1 MKTNDKSAS
10 GAPRTSGTALYPG
23 RPGFKPAQPVPV
35 GGLVLE
41 SEGIDY
47 NVGRKTVTLTVRN
60 TGDRPIQVGSHFHF
74 FEVNRYLEFD
84 RDAAFGCHLNIPATT
99 AVRFE
104 PGDQKQV
111 EVVAYAGK
119 RRVIG
124 FNGLVMGYTGDE
136 DAPGYF
142 PARLR
147 AMRRVR
153 NAGFRIT
160 GEQVGVV
167 PEVKAPAAQAPQA
180 SAAAAAR
187 AQTAKS
193 APASA
198 QAGSAPAAGTNGKPS
213 GNNNK

>member
-1 MKTNDKSAS
+1 MKTNDKSTS
-10 GAPRTSGTALYPG
+10 GAPRTSEASLYPD

-47 NVGRKTVTLTVRN
+47 NIGRKTVTLTVRN
-60 TGDRPIQVGSHFHF
+60 TGGRPIQVGSHFHF

-84 RDAAFGCHLNIPATT
+84 RDVAFGCHLNIPATT

-147 AMRRVR
+147 ALRRVR

-167 PEVKAPAAQAPQA
+167 PEVKAPAAK
-180 SAAAAAR
+180 S
-187 AQTAKS
+187 AQTPPQT
-193 APASA
+193 PAR
-198 QAGSAPAAGTNGKPS
+198 AGSAPAAGANGKPS